1 VVLSRRMR
9 PRRSATTLAVVLWVN
24 VVALLAPTVA
34 SSDATSSFF
43 RELLSK
49 HALHGETAC
58 GRSPEI
64 GDGTRLV
71 FARGV
76 SCKGQRHARGS
87 SALGIISARLGYPQ
101 VLGWTCSSF
110 ETQDAE
116 LLCYHGHDRTASI
129 KQLRAALRE
138 THIRAVLP

>member
-1 VVLSRRMR
+1 MSVVMAITAS
-9 PRRSATTLAVVLWVN
+9 AVVV
-24 VVALLAPTVA
+24 PGVA

-43 RELLSK
+43 HELLSK
-49 HALHGETAC
+49 HALRGETAC